1 MYKTLAAAAAIAL
14 APLAATAATSIS
26 GSGGTFDLDATE
38 SAYSYQGTTSFD
50 ANQTWSFVVQD
61 VTRSVTGTL
70 ISFGAIA
77 TPTSVPSITF
87 AGQSLG
93 DGDSFTLNP
102 VAVGQSYDVVLD
114 LAGGS
119 KFVSLQFTIDSDPAP
134 IPVPAALPLVATG
147 VGALALMR
155 RKRKAG

>member
-93 DGDSFTLNP
+93 DGDSFTLNLSP
-102 VAVGQSYDVVLD
+102 S
-114 LAGGS
+114 GS
-119 KFVSLQFTIDSDPAP
+119 PMTSSSTWPADRNSCRCSSP
-134 IPVPAALPLVATG
+134 STATPPRSPCPPRCRWW
-147 VGALALMR
+147 R
-155 RKRKAG
+155 RAWARSR